1 MLADDDDV
9 MMIVMTETAH
19 WVNVVVIS
27 LINNKPLQ
35 RH

>member
-19 WVNVVVIS
+19 WVNIVVIS
-27 LINNKPLQ
+27 LTL
-35 RH
+35 